1 VSTTFKTRKIVQLL
15 AAVALACAG
24 AAQADSPLD
33 GSSYT
38 SLVASNAG
46 TVKGVSFSANG
57 GNLASTSDNGWV
69 DLGVTDGASPGA
81 TWTSFGS
88 VSKLTAPTG
97 SGEGARPVS
106 GNPFNE
112 LAATKLASTAV
123 TGNRC
128 QAAGSCNSQSDDVVG
143 TAVHAVP
150 EPETYALL
158 AAGLGAIGFVAGR
171 RRRY

>member
-1 VSTTFKTRKIVQLL
+1 MSTTLKTRKIVQLL

-24 AAQADSPLD
+24 AARADSPLD

-57 GNLASTSDNGWV
+57 NLAGTSDNGWV
-69 DLGVTDGASPGA
+69 GLGVTEGASPGA
-81 TWTSFGS
+81 TWTSFAS
-88 VSKLTAPTG
+88 VSNLIAPTG

-112 LAATKLASTAV
+112 LAATKVASTAV

-143 TAVHAVP
+143 TAAHAVP